1 MNSTGRLFRV
11 SLYGE
16 SHGPAV
22 GIVLDG
28 VPAGILLSAEDFAID
43 LTRRKP
49 GRPGTTTRIEDDIPI
64 ILSGV
69 YQGKTTGA
77 PLHIS
82 FENKNIRSAD
92 YISLIEQPRPGHA
105 DFTSRVKF
113 SGFNDPR
120 GGGHFSGR
128 LTLCLVAAGVVAK
141 KCIPEITFQSHVAEA
156 GGMTDIESALEEALK
171 KGDSIGGVVECIVSQ
186 IPVGIGEPFFDSLES
201 VIAHLAFSIP
211 AVKGIEF
218 GSGFAASRMTGS
230 QHNDAFVT
238 KEGKTKTNHS
248 GGISGG
254 LSNGNDLVVRLA
266 VKPTSSTPQAQR
278 SLNFLSGEMENLQIQ
293 GRHDLCIALRVPVVL
308 EAIIAIGLADLCLIH
323 GKSR

>member
-1 MNSTGRLFRV
+1 MNSIGRIFRI

-28 VPAGILLSAEDFAID
+28 VPVGIPLAEDDFSND
-43 LTRRKP
+43 LAKRKP
-49 GRPGTTTRIEDDIPI
+49 GRPGTTTRIEEDIPI

-77 PLHIS
+77 PIHIS
-82 FENKNIRSAD
+82 FENKNVRSED
-92 YISLIEQPRPGHA
+92 YNSFTEKPRPGHA
-105 DFTSRVKF
+105 DFTARVKF

-141 KCIPEITFQSHVAEA
+141 KCIPDIKFQSYVVEA
-156 GGMTDIESALEEALK
+156 GGVTDIAYALEEALK
-171 KGDSIGGVVECIVSQ
+171 KGDSIGGVVECIASQ
-186 IPVGIGEPFFDSLES
+186 IPVGIGEPFFDSMES

-218 GSGFAASRMTGS
+218 GSGFAASKMTGS
-230 QHNDAFVT
+230 QHNDAFIN
-238 KEGKTKTNHS
+238 KEGRTLTNHS
-248 GGISGG
+248 GGIAGG
-254 LSNGNDLVVRLA
+254 LSNGNDLIVRLA
-266 VKPTSSTPQAQR
+266 VKPTSSTPVTQNT
-278 SLNFLSGEMENLQIQ
+278 LNFISGEMENLQIQ

-323 GKSR
+323 EKTR

>member
-105 DFTSRVKF
+105 DFTSRKVF
-113 SGFNDPR
+113 W
-120 GGGHFSGR
+120 
-128 LTLCLVAAGVVAK
+128 
-141 KCIPEITFQSHVAEA
+141 
-156 GGMTDIESALEEALK
+156 
-171 KGDSIGGVVECIVSQ
+171 
-186 IPVGIGEPFFDSLES
+186 
-201 VIAHLAFSIP
+201 
-211 AVKGIEF
+211 
-218 GSGFAASRMTGS
+218 
-230 QHNDAFVT
+230 
-238 KEGKTKTNHS
+238 
-248 GGISGG
+248 
-254 LSNGNDLVVRLA
+254 
-266 VKPTSSTPQAQR
+266 
-278 SLNFLSGEMENLQIQ
+278 IQ
-293 GRHDLCIALRVPVVL
+293 
-308 EAIIAIGLADLCLIH
+308 
-323 GKSR
+323 